1 MQKYIFG
8 TFTASEETTKDG
20 RFDRRITLL
29 YDDDRFAI
37 VNRNISDDTLRDRK
51 KIIGIW
57 SIDDIRKDKRN
68 RDFLICSPVRVLD
81 ENEAAF
87 SFEVWSYVTDIAHAL
102 TQPFSEDE
110 DATYDNRMNATA
122 MEMLQRMLK
131 HAGITEDLHAGR
143 EKLFTKFVDGE
154 IDLGVLF
161 EYATTPVYSQPQTAK
176 LIPLY
181 DLKVGRQYHE
191 GIVFVD
197 ENNFDTTGGVV
208 RVEACNFSDWKNC
221 IPKCLNIH
229 VANGRLYL
237 DIDTSMFDF
246 SLPEHELC
254 NRAGNYQND
263 DRYFIA
269 TPKNGEKPMKMFVCA
284 DSVPLKTYDEIM
296 GKMGL
301 TCKNG
306 QYVPNDMPDWYIT
319 NKNPYTIE
327 ECKPNELIRVRF
339 ENGMEGYY
347 PLVYLIRRYPGK
359 CKNAYFTVMGTTA
372 ESLSIEVRTGA
383 KPVR

>member
-51 KIIGIW
+51 EIIGIW
-57 SIDDIRKDKRN
+57 SIDDIHKDKRN
-68 RDFLICSPVRVLD
+68 HDYLICSPVRVLD

-87 SFEVWSYVTDIAHAL
+87 SFKMWRYVTDIAHAL

-110 DATYDNRMNATA
+110 DATYDNCMNAPT

-131 HAGITEDLHAGR
+131 NAGITEDLHAGR

-154 IDLGVLF
+154 IDFGVLF
-161 EYATTPVYSQPQTAK
+161 KYATTPVYSQPQTAK

-181 DLKVGRQYHE
+181 DLKVGRQDFE
-191 GIVFVD
+191 GIAFVD
-197 ENNFDTTGGVV
+197 ENNFDTGGSVV
-208 RVEACNFSDWKNC
+208 YVKACNLSDWKNC
-221 IPKCLNIH
+221 IPKGLNIH
-229 VANGRLYL
+229 VANDRMYL

-246 SLPEHELC
+246 SLPEGELC
-254 NRAGNYQND
+254 NCTENYQND
-263 DRYFIA
+263 DWHFVA
-269 TPKNGEKPMKMFVCA
+269 TPKTGEKPMKMYVCA
-284 DSVPLKTYDEIM
+284 ASVSRQTYDDIL
-296 GKMGL
+296 GKIGL

-306 QYVPNDMPDWYIT
+306 QYVPNDMPDWYIV
-319 NKNPYTIE
+319 NKKPHTTK
-327 ECKPNELIRVRF
+327 ECKPNELIRARF

-347 PLVYLIRRYPGK
+347 TLAYLIRRYPGK

-372 ESLSIEVRTGA
+372 ESLSIEMRTGA